1 MSERIK
7 DRCPDFLT
15 VDDAISMDYETVK
28 ELQGKHLNKLRVE
41 LGDGQYFV
49 KSEGYK
55 CIDQYGRECI
65 DMVGG
70 VAVNAV
76 GANNPFIWG
85 ELTKVFESKQ
95 YNFGAVAYHNLAS
108 AFAHNMAQL
117 SPGGKLTK
125 MGTATGGAE
134 ANEALLKLI
143 KIACRN
149 KPEKTRLLA
158 ADNAFHG
165 KTTGAVSLGGKELW
179 RMWQHPLMETV
190 DHVPFGDADAF
201 EEAIATGQY
210 MAVWL
215 EPIQGE
221 GGVNIPPE
229 GFFKRVREACDKYD
243 TYLVVDEIQMGCGR
257 TGKLWA
263 IEWEDIIPD
272 AMAFG
277 KSFTGGIVP
286 FTGFICTEELYN
298 AAYGSP
304 ETCYHHTAT
313 FQEGSYMAAAGLA
326 TLEFLLDN
334 NLIEQAHEKGE
345 FFREK
350 CRRLIDKYPGVLKDV
365 RGRGLI
371 IGFETYEVPEDRRE
385 AYGNET
391 FANPLVADLVDN
403 LQVEALTA
411 INSTTVFR
419 MSPALTIDKETLSIV
434 ADRLEIAV
442 KNAYEAVYG
451 A

>member
-7 DRCPDFLT
+7 DRCPDFWT
-15 VDDAISMDYETVK
+15 VDDAINMDYDTVVQM
-28 ELQGKHLNKLRVE
+28 QGKHLNKLRVE
-41 LGDGQYFV
+41 MGNGQYFV

-55 CIDQYGRECI
+55 CVDHNGNECI

-76 GANNPFIWG
+76 GANNPFIWE
-85 ELTKVFESKQ
+85 ELTKVFETKQ
-95 YNFGAVAYHNLAS
+95 YNFGAVAYHNIAS

-117 SPGGKLTK
+117 SPGGQLTK

-134 ANEALLKLI
+134 ANEGLLKLI

-149 KPEKTRLLA
+149 KTGKNRILA
-158 ADNAFHG
+158 AQNAFHG

-179 RMWQHPLMETV
+179 RQWQHPLMEMV
-190 DHVPFGDADAF
+190 DHVPYGDAEAF
-201 EEAIATGQY
+201 EEALSHGNY

-221 GGVNIPPE
+221 GGVIVPPE
-229 GFFKRVREACDKYD
+229 GFFKRVRAACDKYD
-243 TYLVVDEIQMGCGR
+243 AYLVLDEVQMGCGR

-263 IEWEDIIPD
+263 IEWEDVIPD
-272 AMAFG
+272 AIAFG

-286 FTGFICTEELYN
+286 FAGFICKEELYN
-298 AAYGSP
+298 AAYGTP
-304 ETCYHHTAT
+304 ETCFHHTAT
-313 FQEGSYMAAAGLA
+313 YQEGSFMAAAGLA

-345 FFREK
+345 YFRDK
-350 CRRLIDKYPGVLKDV
+350 CRALITKYPGVLKEV

-371 IGFETYEVPEDRRE
+371 IGFETYEVPEEKRE
-385 AYGNET
+385 SYGFAT
-391 FANPLVADLVDN
+391 FANPVVADLVLN
-403 LQVEALTA
+403 LKVEALTA
-411 INSTTVFR
+411 INTTTVFR
-419 MSPALTIDKETLSIV
+419 MSPALTIDKSTLDTV
-434 ADRLEIAV
+434 VERLEIAV
-442 KNAYEAVYG
+442 KRAYDAVFG
-451 A
+451 E

>member
-7 DRCPDFLT
+7 DRCKDFWT
-15 VDDAISMDYETVK
+15 VDDAINMDYETVVR
-28 ELQGKHLNKLRVE
+28 LQGEHLNKLRVE
-41 LGDGQYFV
+41 LGNGQYFV

-55 CIDQYGRECI
+55 CIDQNGDECI

-76 GANNPFIWG
+76 GANNPFIWQ
-85 ELTKVFESKQ
+85 EISKAFETKQ

-134 ANEALLKLI
+134 ATEALLKLV

-149 KPEKTRLLA
+149 KTGKNRILA
-158 ADNAFHG
+158 ATNAFHG
-165 KTTGAVSLGGKELW
+165 KTSGAVSLGGKELW
-179 RMWQHPLMETV
+179 RLWQHPLVEMV
-190 DHVPFGDADAF
+190 DHVPFGDAEAF
-201 EEAIATGQY
+201 EEALSHGNY

-221 GGVNIPPE
+221 GGVIVPPE
-229 GFFKRVREACDKYD
+229 GFFKRVREACDKTD
-243 TYLVVDEIQMGCGR
+243 TYLIVDEIQMGCGR

-263 IEWEDIIPD
+263 IEWEDVVPD
-272 AMAFG
+272 ALSFG

-304 ETCYHHTAT
+304 ETCFHHTAT

-334 NLIEQAHEKGE
+334 ELIEQAHEKGE

-350 CRRLIDKYPGVLKDV
+350 CRALIDKYPGVLKEV

-371 IGFETYEVPEDRRE
+371 IGFETYAVPEE
-385 AYGNET
+385 KQAAYGFET
-391 FANPLVADLVDN
+391 FANPIVADLVLN
-403 LQVEALTA
+403 LKVEALTA
-411 INSTTVFR
+411 INSSTVFR

-442 KNAYEAVYG
+442 KNAYEAVF